1 MDSNVCV
8 IDFYGDY
15 YSSEDKS
22 SINPFP
28 LQLGKNWI
36 VDDLEGLLSHHLLLT
51 YNNFQRQKNKLTLS
65 IKVDMSQA
73 DIVNGLTIRGTQTL
87 RFIRYAKVKNSD
99 DDTPFYYFV
108 TDMNIKSMNSV
119 QLVLVMDTLNTCM
132 TSVAGYRQLQFDNKT
147 NVSREHRD
155 RYWNGSKQE
164 GVDKDYYL
172 REINILSNDINPTL
186 YRRTTD
192 KKVLDYLQDG
202 DIGKNSWYLIYRTD
216 FSPNDV
222 DKAKEG
228 NPIDCYLINDDPIKY
243 ANVSDSTEYTLSI
256 DEFVNSLGNYN
267 TIGFVKSEGNDGT
280 IKVNNVSYDMTNYDY
295 MYIIRRYVGTSPYFQ
310 VVFGKVGSNTQTLLQ
325 TTRVD
330 LVFNG
335 NWSKG
340 HFINTT
346 PSGGSSVTYYSPNDP
361 YEAMYTIVNSSV
373 IFPIDIYSAGHT
385 IGFKDLDRTQST
397 LVKIICLPY
406 SPIEYTIDSNG
417 VFTPSEDWVLNT
429 DYDIKNHMIHIIDLN
444 KVLKCDLT
452 KTLSDGDIG
461 STYSDLSHTIN
472 HSDLS
477 LNTTRLN
484 DESQLYHSEFYMKKY
499 FYDNFQ
505 YTMKLENMIK
515 TPASWRTVNT
525 NNIYLEYQVSNGIK
539 SAFMFNIKL
548 PKPTIR
554 STQQEDYDMMIY
566 VNRNNEVSTYDNA
579 YLDYIRTGY
588 NYDVKNKNRNQL
600 LAGLSIFTG
609 GASSLLQA
617 GTNLAVGG
625 ANRVR
630 AQASLS
636 AAESAYYTGMDNI
649 PYGSLA
655 PAEVPA
661 YKQGLKN
668 TLTEARNI
676 GKATEFASQ
685 LSSAATLGGIGM
697 SVVNNVVSGIA
708 NISAQEQQLQQ
719 NLKQAS
725 MQATTVENAD
735 DLDLLKAY
743 NGNKLNV
750 AIYKPEEQMELLLKD
765 LFYYTGIKVSYQG
778 IPTHNSR
785 VWFDFLQCSPV
796 WKCTYTWDNAIISD
810 LNSKFATGVTYFHKK
825 NNKYDFDQELE
836 NWETWLLN

>member
-28 LQLGKNWI
+28 LQVDKKWV
-36 VDDLEGLLSHHLLLT
+36 VDDIEEMLSHYLLLT
-51 YNNFQRQKNKLTLS
+51 YNNFQRQKNKLALT

-73 DIVNGLTIRGTQTL
+73 DIVNGLTIGSAQTL
-87 RFIRYAKVKNSD
+87 RYIRYCKIKNSD

-108 TDMNIKSMNSV
+108 TGMNIKSMKSV

-147 NVSREHRD
+147 NVSRQHVD
-155 RYWNGSKQE
+155 RYWKNWKKE
-164 GVDKDYYL
+164 GTDKDYYL
-172 REINILSNDINPTL
+172 RYISNIGNDINPTL
-186 YRRTTD
+186 YRMNLE
-192 KKVLDYLQDG
+192 KKVLDYLQPG
-202 DIGKNSWYLIYRTD
+202 DIGKNSWYLVYRTD

-222 DKAKEG
+222 EKAKQG
-228 NPIDCYLINDDPIKY
+228 NPIDCYLINDDKLKY
-243 ANVSDSTEYTLSI
+243 QEATGSYSLSI
-256 DEFVNSLGNYN
+256 NEFKSNQGVFN
-267 TIGFVKSEGNDGT
+267 TLGFVKSEGNTGTFSIDG
-280 IKVNNVSYDMTNYDY
+280 VSYNMSNYDY
-295 MYIIRRYVGTSPYFQ
+295 IYIRIQGEGGTEMFRIIAGS
-310 VVFGKVGSNTQTLLQ
+310 GSNTQTSIP
-325 TTRVD
+325 VNSSSNIIFSGD
-330 LVFNG
+330 
-335 NWSKG
+335 WSKG
-340 HFINTT
+340 HFVDTT
-346 PSGGSSVTYYSPNDP
+346 FSTTTNKYEPSNV
-361 YEAMYTIVNSSV
+361 YEAMYKIQNSNKTLNIAS
-373 IFPIDIYSAGHT
+373 FGEGYT
-385 IGFKDLDRTQST
+385 KGFKELDRTDSR

-406 SPIEYTIDSNG
+406 SPMSYTINSNG
-417 VFTPSEDWVLNT
+417 VFTPSADWVLGT
-429 DYDIKNHMIHIIDLN
+429 DYDIKDHMIHIIDLN
-444 KVLKCDLT
+444 KILKCDLT
-452 KTLSDGDIG
+452 TNLPNNDIG
-461 STYSDLSHTIN
+461 ATYSDLLHPIYHGTITL
-472 HSDLS
+472 DQ
-477 LNTTRLN
+477 TRLG

-505 YTMKLENMIK
+505 YTVKLENVIYS
-515 TPASWRTVNT
+515 PAIWKQVNF
-525 NNIYLEYQVSNGIK
+525 NNIYLDYQVSNGIK
-539 SAFMFNIKL
+539 SAFMFTINNPDQVTRIKYE
-548 PKPTIR
+548 
-554 STQQEDYDMMIY
+554 QEDYDRLIY

-579 YLDYIRTGY
+579 YLNYIRTGY
-588 NYDVKNKNRNQL
+588 NYDVKNKNRNRRLAL
-600 LAGLSIFTG
+600 LGMFTG
-609 GASSLLQA
+609 FSGSLLSV
-617 GTNLAVGG
+617 GTNLALGG
-625 ANRVR
+625 ANKAR

-636 AAESAYYTGMDNI
+636 AAEDAYYSGLNNI
-649 PYGSLA
+649 PYDKLS
-655 PAEVPA
+655 PVEIPA

-668 TLTEARNI
+668 TLNGARNI
-676 GKATEFASQ
+676 SKATELAAS
-685 LSSAATLGGIGM
+685 LSSAATGVGIGM
-697 SVVNNVVSGIA
+697 NVVNNVVNGIA

-750 AIYKPEEQMELLLKD
+750 AVYHPEQNMELLLKD

-796 WKCTYTWDNAIISD
+796 WKCTFTWDNEIISD

>member
-28 LQLGKNWI
+28 LQEDKKWV
-36 VDDLEGLLSHHLLLT
+36 VDDLEGLLSQHLLLT
-51 YNNFQRQKNKLTLS
+51 YNNFQRQKNKLALS

-87 RFIRYAKVKNSD
+87 RFIRYCKIKNSD

-108 TDMNIKSMNSV
+108 TDMNIKSMKSV

-202 DIGKNSWYLIYRTD
+202 DIGKNSWYLVYRTD
-216 FSPNDV
+216 FNPDDV
-222 DKAKEG
+222 ESAKKG
-228 NPIDCYLINDDPIKY
+228 NPIDCYLINDDKLKY
-243 ANVSDSTEYTLSI
+243 QEATESYSLSI
-256 DEFVNSLGNYN
+256 NEFKSNQGVFN
-267 TIGFVKSEGNDGT
+267 TLGFVKSEGNTGTFSIDG
-280 IKVNNVSYDMTNYDY
+280 VSYNMSNYDY
-295 MYIIRRYVGTSPYFQ
+295 IYIRIQGEGGTEMFRIIA
-310 VVFGKVGSNTQTLLQ
+310 GSGTNTQT
-325 TTRVD
+325 TIPV
-330 LVFNG
+330 NSSG
-335 NWSKG
+335 NIIFSGDWSIG
-340 HFINTT
+340 HFVDTT
-346 PSGGSSVTYYSPNDP
+346 FSTTTNKYEPSNV
-361 YEAMYTIVNSSV
+361 YEAMYKIQNSSKTLN
-373 IFPIDIYSAGHT
+373 IASFGEGYT
-385 IGFKDLDRTQST
+385 KGFKELDRTDSR
-397 LVKIICLPY
+397 LVKVICLPY
-406 SPIEYTIDSNG
+406 SPMSYTIDNNG
-417 VFTPSEDWVLNT
+417 VFTPSADWVLGT
-429 DYDIKNHMIHIIDLN
+429 DYDIKDHMIHIIDLN
-444 KVLKCDLT
+444 KVLKCDLS
-452 KTLSDGDIG
+452 KNLSDGDIG
-461 STYSDLSHTIN
+461 ATYSDLSHTIN

-579 YLDYIRTGY
+579 YLNYIRTGY
-588 NYDVKNKNRNQL
+588 NYDVKNKNRNQMLSL
-600 LAGLSIFTG
+600 LGMFTG
-609 GASSLLQA
+609 FSGSLLQA
-617 GTNLAVGG
+617 GTTTAILGSKRQEYRNALATQ
-625 ANRVR
+625 NQYIEDTLLNDIDISNPRTYTR
-630 AQASLS
+630 TAQDVAMSNMVASAKAGWS
-636 AAESAYYTGMDNI
+636 ASKWSTLATG
-649 PYGSLA
+649 
-655 PAEVPA
+655 V
-661 YKQGLKN
+661 
-668 TLTEARNI
+668 
-676 GKATEFASQ
+676 
-685 LSSAATLGGIGM
+685 GIGTN
-697 SVVNNVVSGIA
+697 VVNNVVSGIA